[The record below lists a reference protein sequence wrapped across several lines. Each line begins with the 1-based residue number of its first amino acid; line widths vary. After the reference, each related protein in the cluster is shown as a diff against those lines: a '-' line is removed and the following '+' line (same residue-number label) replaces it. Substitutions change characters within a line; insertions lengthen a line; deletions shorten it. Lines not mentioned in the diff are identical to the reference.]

1 MNSQDYKA
9 TYEDY
14 SSRVSSLVR
23 QCAFAG
29 IAAVW
34 LLKDQA
40 GHEGGLS
47 EDLGMSI
54 VCFLLAI
61 GFEFAQYTSATI
73 IYRVLMRLCE
83 KKELGS
89 TDQAPSDFTHS
100 EIWPTIVGIFFL
112 LKVIVV
118 WIGGY
123 FLIRFATTHL
133 A

>member
-14 SSRVSSLVR
+14 SSRASSLVR

-29 IAAVW
+29 IAAAW
-34 LLKDQA
+34 LLKDHA
-40 GHEGGLS
+40 KANGGLS
-47 EDLGMSI
+47 EDLAASI

-61 GFEFAQYTSATI
+61 GLEFFQYTAATI
-73 IYRVLMRLCE
+73 IYRVLMHRCE
-83 KKELGS
+83 QNEKES
-89 TDQAPSDFTHS
+89 SDQSATDFTHS
-100 EIWPTIVGIFFL
+100 RIWPAIVATFFL
-112 LKVIVV
+112 LKIAAV

-123 FLIRFATTHL
+123 YLVRFAIQHL